1 MNPLSDEMKQAFEY
15 AIYSF
20 YDWHHHGGSERLL
33 KIGSNPTHFKI
44 SEVCDLVVDFDDEKL
59 PDRLQGFLVDI
70 ADMTRAELKEAF
82 DRLRT
87 YHAGAALLRGMVSD
101 QHAKETMRK

>member
-1 MNPLSDEMKQAFEY
+1 
-15 AIYSF
+15 
-20 YDWHHHGGSERLL
+20 
-33 KIGSNPTHFKI
+33 
-44 SEVCDLVVDFDDEKL
+44 
-59 PDRLQGFLVDI
+59 VDI